1 MADFKLDELTGDLD
15 LTDGL
20 QLTTSLPQEAKQRID
35 IALGLNLGEFF
46 THTNYGLPWVENR
59 LEDFATNIRYF
70 LGDNFPDPEFYM
82 KKQLDRY
89 LASLPFIESL
99 DSDFEFDRKSR
110 EFRYTYSAILTSG
123 EEVTFPPY
131 LQQL

>member
-15 LTDGL
+15 ITDGL
-20 QLTTSLPQEAKQRID
+20 QLTVSLPEEAKQRID

-46 THTNYGLPWVENR
+46 THVNYGLPWVENK
-59 LEDFATNIRYF
+59 LESFAKNLRYF

-89 LASLPFIESL
+89 LRSLPFINSL
-99 DSDFEFDRKSR
+99 DSTFEFDRKSR
-110 EFRYTYSAILTSG
+110 EFKYSYSATLTNG

>member
-1 MADFKLDELTGDLD
+1 MADFKLDPVTGDLD
-15 LTDGL
+15 LSEGL
-20 QLTTSLPQEAKQRID
+20 QLTTSLEDEARQRID

-46 THTNYGLPWVENR
+46 THVNYGLPWVKNR
-59 LEDFATNIRYF
+59 LEDYGRSIRFF
-70 LGDNFPDPEFYM
+70 LGNDFPDPEFYM

-89 LASLPFIESL
+89 LKSLPFISSL
-99 DSDFEFDRKSR
+99 SSDIEFNIETR
-110 EFRYTYSAILTSG
+110 EFKYSYVATLING